1 MQFAWDPEK
10 ARSNRVKHR
19 VSFDLAQKVFED
31 PLHIVVLDRVSD
43 GEERWQA
50 IGRVGAVT
58 ILLVVHSYPS
68 GDDLIRIIGARK
80 ATPPERRRYEQGT
93 D

>member
-31 PLHIVVLDRVSD
+31 PCTSSFST
-43 GEERWQA
+43 GSA
-50 IGRVGAVT
+50 TAKSVGMRSV
-58 ILLVVHSYPS
+58 
-68 GDDLIRIIGARK
+68 G
-80 ATPPERRRYEQGT
+80 
-93 D
+93 